1 MKLEINHRKRNEKK
15 TITWRLNNM
24 LLKNQWIKVKVASD
38 SLQPHRLF
46 RPRNSPGQ
54 NTGVCSLSPL
64 QGIFPTQ
71 GSNPGLPHCRWI
83 LYQLSHK
90 GSPGIPEWVT
100 YSFPS
105 VMFPTQASNQGLLHC
120 RQILYQLSYEGMRKS
135 KRKQKVNKT
144 DKLLATLT

>member
-83 LYQLSHK
+83 LYQLSHQGRLGPWASLPK
-90 GSPGIPEWVT
+90 HWEILPGGGPAQGGLQD
-100 YSFPS
+100 
-105 VMFPTQASNQGLLHC
+105 MGASSGPQGTHGLP
-120 RQILYQLSYEGMRKS
+120 R
-135 KRKQKVNKT
+135 T
-144 DKLLATLT
+144 ATLNKG